1 MRCLQRN
8 KKPIY
13 YALYQGKTEILDG
26 NGYKTGQFRLSYST
40 PTAINVNVSANK
52 GLSELSLF
60 GSNIVYDRT
69 IVIDDVNCPIDEY
82 TKLWVDAPVYDSQNN
97 LLPHDYIV
105 IKKAVSLN
113 SITYAIR
120 KVDVSGS

>member
-8 KKPIY
+8 KQPIY
-13 YALYQGKTEILDG
+13 YALYQGKTEILDS
-26 NGYKTGQFRLSYST
+26 NNYRTGQYKLTYGT
-40 PTAINVNVSANK
+40 PKAISVNISANK
-52 GLSELSLF
+52 GTSDLELF

-69 IVIDDVNCPIDEY
+69 IVVDDINCEIDEY
-82 TKLWVDAPVYDSQNN
+82 TKLWVDAPVYDSQSN

-105 IKKAVSLN
+105 IKKAKSLN